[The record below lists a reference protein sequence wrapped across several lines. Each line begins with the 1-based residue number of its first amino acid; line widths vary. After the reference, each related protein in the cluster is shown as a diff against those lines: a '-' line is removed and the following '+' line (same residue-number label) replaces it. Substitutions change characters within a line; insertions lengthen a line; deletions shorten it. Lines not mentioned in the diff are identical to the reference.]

1 MTEAE
6 MLAFTFGPLPPESE
20 PQHSYSE
27 TQSAPS
33 QGGPDHT
40 HASMTH
46 SEQMTEHET
55 LDKGH
60 QQALQPEVHTSS
72 PAAPSTSAAEV
83 EPLRAE
89 QQSAS
94 IIAPPASVTPAAAA
108 AVAAAAG
115 PSTHPSNNNNRWPDN
130 EDDSDEDDDGMDLD
144 EELRQYM
151 ALKES
156 MEEEEVAAPPSRQGP
171 QPTTA
176 TAHPS
181 SQTHPASTTT
191 SSRAASNPTQ
201 QQQQQQQQ
209 RHQTFTAS
217 PPDDM
222 DDDDGDRELE
232 ELLQMQRDDALAQ
245 QQQQQQQQRSGPS
258 TASLSRPSVELPDPK
273 RPKFDAQARQHKAA
287 AAAAGGGGGGG
298 GNKGAHKEG
307 YESQFDT
314 GEGGGDTDAA
324 KRALQAV
331 TAAAVAAAAAAAAAS
346 QELRLRCGAAA
357 VAAAAAAALKASF
370 QAPRR
375 MAGDIR
381 GACISVTRVN
391 GERVYCA
398 MAAASASSALRAVA
412 GGSSSGA
419 AAGAGAGVRKGQLLG
434 RSVAEMMQVHDDRRL
449 SAIMEESAR
458 LHKALTG
465 GGDDSDGG
473 TEGGRAAGRRG
484 GGADADQLPQSS
496 CGWTSTPPRHFMD
509 LLSDERTNREVVK
522 WVKAWDATVF
532 GSRGAARSTAAV
544 SAGGTRGAAADPG
557 SRAGREPHPNPNP
570 GSRVPVKAW
579 GGPAKAGGG
588 ARGAGG
594 GPPGGFDGGK
604 GARERAAMLS
614 RAIQGGG
621 PQDSRPT
628 EKIVLIAGPPGLG
641 KTTLAHVVAAHCG
654 YHPYEI
660 NASDDRT
667 AAALTLKVSDAVHFQ
682 SVLGQRRPNCVI
694 IDEIDGATGGHEAG
708 GAVAALLKIA
718 MAAGGGGGGGGG
730 GGKGAAD
737 ADEDTPSPKKP
748 ARPTSTRDAAASGT
762 TTTATTTTTITRKRG
777 PKRALAPLVRPII
790 CICNDLFVPALR
802 PLREVA
808 KVLVFPAPAA
818 DKLVA
823 RLRVVCELEGIK
835 VDKMALTLLAE
846 RTDCD
851 IRSALNTLQFLSRR
865 CPHIHAHNIEG
876 LNIGTKDSSKSAF
889 DIWSAVLWARAK
901 VRRAFGGGAGSAGSG
916 SGLKPGSSAG
926 CSKLD
931 AVCGMMADFGDYET
945 VMGGLHENMLSQR
958 YLDIDFRKTCA
969 MVDAIGSVD
978 IMMRSC
984 RRSSDFGLM
993 RYFAPSLY
1001 IIHAL
1006 AAQDEKPHL
1015 AWPKPAAEAHR
1026 RQAANAELLRGW
1038 AATVAPAVLQACGT
1052 RTMCLSAL
1060 LHKTACTMV
1069 DYSLK
1074 YDFADHDPT
1083 ASPLH
1088 PGRPQGGLNGLR
1100 GAPPP
1105 APRPLPLLPAIDTLH
1120 CFLKRG
1126 QTTLLSAAAG
1136 TAHTPPP
1143 VHGSRGGSGSS
1154 GSGSVPL
1161 AVRQMISRQAT
1172 IETIHR
1178 AERVQD
1184 QLRAMALE
1192 RQSRFEQHHD
1202 TSQPMDEAIANTHD
1216 ISKFGKKRAV
1226 SSKAGV
1232 EVKAP
1237 TASAAESPS
1246 PGPGS
1251 TQRPTTS
1258 MWKPTPAP
1266 APTPKP
1272 AHHKG
1277 SSNSKAPKQNWL
1289 ELIQSAGVKKRKQ
1302 IARAATGTG
1311 PGMEPLQRAATP
1323 SAAAVAGGS
1332 TAVPGVG
1339 ASEPVVEDSEG
1350 GAKGQFAILYHYN
1363 EGYTNAVK
1371 RPLMMKELL

>member
-1 MTEAE
+1 MPGPTQASAMCDESQQMTEAE

-191 SSRAASNPTQ
+191 SSRAASNPTAATQ
-201 QQQQQQQQ
+201 GHKDGCMKTDAKRRMHKVPQV
-209 RHQTFTAS
+209 TAEPLTAS
-217 PPDDM
+217 TPSYPN
-222 DDDDGDRELE
+222 
-232 ELLQMQRDDALAQ
+232 AQ
-245 QQQQQQQQRSGPS
+245 QP
-258 TASLSRPSVELPDPK
+258 E
-273 RPKFDAQARQHKAA
+273 
-287 AAAAGGGGGGG
+287 
-298 GNKGAHKEG
+298 
-307 YESQFDT
+307 
-314 GEGGGDTDAA
+314 
-324 KRALQAV
+324 
-331 TAAAVAAAAAAAAAS
+331 
-346 QELRLRCGAAA
+346 
-357 VAAAAAAALKASF
+357 
-370 QAPRR
+370 
-375 MAGDIR
+375 
-381 GACISVTRVN
+381 
-391 GERVYCA
+391 
-398 MAAASASSALRAVA
+398 
-412 GGSSSGA
+412 
-419 AAGAGAGVRKGQLLG
+419 QLW
-434 RSVAEMMQVHDDRRL
+434 VDKYA
-449 SAIMEESAR
+449 
-458 LHKALTG
+458 
-465 GGDDSDGG
+465 
-473 TEGGRAAGRRG
+473 
-484 GGADADQLPQSS
+484 
-496 CGWTSTPPRHFMD
+496 PRHFMD

-544 SAGGTRGAAADPG
+544 LAGGTRGAAADPG
-557 SRAGREPHPNPNP
+557 SKAGAEHPHPNP

-579 GGPAKAGGG
+579 GGPAKTGGG
-588 ARGAGG
+588 AGGQRG
-594 GPPGGFDGGK
+594 PRVD
-604 GARERAAMLS
+604 LT
-614 RAIQGGG
+614 GGG
-621 PQDSRPT
+621 PQDSRPM

-718 MAAGGGGGGGGG
+718 MAAGGGGGGGS
-730 GGKGAAD
+730 GKGAAD
-737 ADEDTPSPKKP
+737 ARRRYEDNPSPKKP
-748 ARPTSTRDAAASGT
+748 TKPTSTRD
-762 TTTATTTTTITRKRG
+762 TTAVGTTTTITRKKG
-777 PKRALAPLVRPII
+777 SKRALAPLVRPII

-823 RLRVVCELEGIK
+823 RLKVVCELEGIK
-835 VDKMALTLLAE
+835 VDKMALSLLAD

-865 CPHIHAHNIEG
+865 CPHIHVHNIEG

-889 DIWSAVLWARAK
+889 DIWSAVLWTRAK
-901 VRRAFGGGAGSAGSG
+901 VRRAFGGGAGSAGSS

-926 CSKLD
+926 ISKLD

-958 YLDIDFRKTCA
+958 YLDIDFKKTCA
-969 MVDAIGSVD
+969 MVDTISNVD

-993 RYFAPSLY
+993 RYFAPALY

-1015 AWPKPAAEAHR
+1015 SWPKPAADAHR
-1026 RQAANAELLRGW
+1026 REVANTELLRGW
-1038 AATVAPAVLQACGT
+1038 ASKVAPAVLQACGAENDVSGGWEVVPSLKLLLSPVI
-1052 RTMCLSAL
+1052 RPLASHLMSPQESAL